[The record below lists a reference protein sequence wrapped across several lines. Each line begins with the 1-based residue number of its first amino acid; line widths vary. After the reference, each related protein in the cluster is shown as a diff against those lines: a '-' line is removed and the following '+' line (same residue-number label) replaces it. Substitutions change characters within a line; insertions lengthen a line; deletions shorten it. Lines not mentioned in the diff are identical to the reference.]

1 MGGRR
6 REAYSARAFFVS
18 VAWIVML
25 LVCYWVLSAWPVLPR
40 LITSA
45 FATIE

>member
-18 VAWIVML
+18 VAWIAML
-25 LVCYWVLSAWPVLPR
+25 LFCYWVLTAWPAIPR

-45 FATIE
+45 FAAIG